1 MTKVENNIT
10 NFVRN
15 VVIKFYTKWDF
26 LPQPQPQQGK
36 SHRYPILLPTQS
48 HPSHTYQCK
57 AARKQTKNSLSLAI
71 DLSEIDAAAISLLAS
86 RMSNRVQSSESAAL
100 FFPVRLFTYRRLTCS
115 LLPAAHKHHALSL
128 LSCFKSDSDYVL
140 CSHNTTQN
148 SNTLEHH
155 YFYLTFFFFALFR
168 LLLIH
173 QHLAKNTKQTFWA
186 IFCGVW
192 FFSLLKF
199 AHNSLLGCAAETAQK
214 SCFTAVGLIA
224 LDAAEFGC

>member
-1 MTKVENNIT
+1 MEASFFGHGTLLSGTTRVHHHPLIVANST
-10 NFVRN
+10 NLSRMN
-15 VVIKFYTKWDF
+15 SRRQSCSNKFDLTRCD
-26 LPQPQPQQGK
+26 
-36 SHRYPILLPTQS
+36 
-48 HPSHTYQCK
+48 QCK

-155 YFYLTFFFFALFR
+155 YFYLTFFFF
-168 LLLIH
+168 LLY
-173 QHLAKNTKQTFWA
+173 F
-186 IFCGVW
+186 G
-192 FFSLLKF
+192 FFSFISTSRKTQNRHF
-199 AHNSLLGCAAETAQK
+199 ER
-214 SCFTAVGLIA
+214 F
-224 LDAAEFGC
+224 FGV

>member
-1 MTKVENNIT
+1 MTRVKNNI
-10 NFVRN
+10 
-15 VVIKFYTKWDF
+15 ILYKQYK
-26 LPQPQPQQGK
+26 QPQQGK

-155 YFYLTFFFFALFR
+155 YFYLTFFFF
-168 LLLIH
+168 LLY
-173 QHLAKNTKQTFWA
+173 F
-186 IFCGVW
+186 G
-192 FFSLLKF
+192 FFSIISTSRKTQNRHF
-199 AHNSLLGCAAETAQK
+199 ERFFVVCDSSLC
-214 SCFTAVGLIA
+214 
-224 LDAAEFGC
+224 